1 MVDYV
6 VRTIKADDDHPDVEL
21 VCNNEEF
28 VTLKKINKGVKL
40 LERLH
45 LLVKF
50 SEIIKDVSPQVQGQG
65 DREAGL

>member
-28 VTLKKINKGVKL
+28 VTFL
-40 LERLH
+40 LIHR
-45 LLVKF
+45 
-50 SEIIKDVSPQVQGQG
+50 SDRGQL
-65 DREAGL
+65 RNIYTN